1 MIWDLHCH
9 FSGFGGRTPEEGM
22 AEVIRL
28 GDRMGIER
36 FCIYLGFGREENPS
50 PAQMRAHNDEV
61 LRALDHWR
69 HRAWAFVYLNP
80 NYLDESLREFD
91 RCVKDGPMV
100 GVKLWVAQKASGP
113 ALDPIIARAAA
124 MQAVIFQ
131 HTWWKTG
138 GNLGG
143 ESTPLDVVELAKR
156 HPKTPIICGHTGG
169 NWELGIRAVRGQTN
183 LSVDLAGSDPTN
195 GFVEMAVRELGAE
208 RIIWGS
214 DAGGRSLGSQLA
226 KVHGSTVPEAAKKLI
241 LGENLKRMMMP
252 ILTSKGFR
260 L

>member
-1 MIWDLHCH
+1 
-9 FSGFGGRTPEEGM
+9 
-22 AEVIRL
+22 
-28 GDRMGIER
+28 
-36 FCIYLGFGREENPS
+36 
-50 PAQMRAHNDEV
+50 
-61 LRALDHWR
+61 
-69 HRAWAFVYLNP
+69 
-80 NYLDESLREFD
+80 
-91 RCVKDGPMV
+91 MV
-100 GVKLWVAQKASGP
+100 GVKLWVAQKASGR
-113 ALDPIIARAAA
+113 ALDPIIERAAA

-138 GNLGG
+138 GNLSG

-226 KVHGSTVPEAAKKLI
+226 KVQGSTVPEAAKKLM

-252 ILTSKGFR
+252 ILTAKGFR
-260 L
+260 V